1 MPVRHGLGKGIE
13 RLVRHMN
20 QQTFEPAVDPRSG
33 QRRGGG
39 NLRGPQRGGE
49 GTRQGAKRGRYHT
62 EPPSQE
68 SVRAFHRRARACHQT
83 RGRSEL
89 WGILTSMTPEA
100 IVDTALREGLR
111 VVSITDHNW
120 IGNVPRALRHAH
132 GKDVL
137 VVPGVELSTPQGHL
151 LVYCPTHD
159 DLARFFGKLT
169 VSRDRKTCAQTI
181 V

>member
-13 RLVRHMN
+13 RLVGQMN
-20 QQTFEPAVDPRSG
+20 QQTFEPAVEPRIG

-39 NLRGPQRGGE
+39 NLRGPQRGGQ

-89 WGILTSMTPEA
+89 WGILTAVADEDRSKVTAVAFTPDGKHLASGARNGKITLWE
-100 IVDTALREGLR
+100 
-111 VVSITDHNW
+111 VVTGKEQFSITGHDHEV
-120 IGNVPRALRHAH
+120 GGLQFTPD
-132 GKDVL
+132 GKTLISSGYYD
-137 VVPGVELSTPQGHL
+137 
-151 LVYCPTHD
+151 
-159 DLARFFGKLT
+159 
-169 VSRDRKTCAQTI
+169 
-181 V
+181 